1 MDLMKHNNPDIVIT
15 MTMAKGKK
23 TSGETMAL
31 TTDGVQG
38 MQKYER

>member
-1 MDLMKHNNPDIVIT
+1 MNINPDIVMTIT
-15 MTMAKGKK
+15 MAQGKK
-23 TSGETMAL
+23 TSGEPMAP

>member
-1 MDLMKHNNPDIVIT
+1 MDMKQHINPDIVMT

-23 TSGETMAL
+23 TSGETMAP

-38 MQKYER
+38 MQKYEK

>member
-1 MDLMKHNNPDIVIT
+1 MDLKNIKPDTVIT
-15 MTMAKGKK
+15 MTMAKLKK